1 MGTTNKRE
9 FKPSHSSQIK
19 EYYYD
24 EAKQQL
30 HLVFRNNKLYKYAPI
45 TAEEFKEFEESESHG
60 VYFHANIKHR
70 LVINTAMFKR

>member
-9 FKPSHSSQIK
+9 FKPSNSSQIK

-24 EAKQQL
+24 EKKQEL

-45 TAEEFKEFEESESHG
+45 TAEEFKEFEEAESQG
-60 VYFHANIKHR
+60 TYFHAKIKQR
-70 LVINTAMFKR
+70 LVINTMMFKR